1 MMGFQTLTHLA
12 HRLEDSFKVLKTG
25 KSEVDEDLKRLLLS
39 SVDCLREVVALNRQ
53 GATVEEQWL
62 EAEVNPL
69 FDQLHDRLG
78 DPQQEDNAAAL
89 AEETGENTIYL
100 LFETEVEAIL

>member
-1 MMGFQTLTHLA
+1 MLRAAHSIKGGAAMMGFQTLTHLA
-12 HRLEDSFKVLKTG
+12 HRLED
-25 KSEVDEDLKRLLLS
+25 
-39 SVDCLREVVALNRQ
+39 RQ

-69 FDQLHDRLG
+69 FEQLHDRLG

>member
-1 MMGFQTLTHLA
+1 M
-12 HRLEDSFKVLKTG
+12 
-25 KSEVDEDLKRLLLS
+25 
-39 SVDCLREVVALNRQ
+39 VALNRQ

-69 FDQLHDRLG
+69 FEQLHDRLG

>member
-1 MMGFQTLTHLA
+1 M
-12 HRLEDSFKVLKTG
+12 
-25 KSEVDEDLKRLLLS
+25 
-39 SVDCLREVVALNRQ
+39 
-53 GATVEEQWL
+53 EEQWL

-89 AEETGENTIYL
+89 AEETGENMIYL
-100 LFETEVEAIL
+100 LFETEVDQLPNT

>member
-1 MMGFQTLTHLA
+1 M
-12 HRLEDSFKVLKTG
+12 
-25 KSEVDEDLKRLLLS
+25 
-39 SVDCLREVVALNRQ
+39 
-53 GATVEEQWL
+53 EEQWL

-89 AEETGENTIYL
+89 AEETGENMIYL